1 MNCSNSFNDKVFSQ
15 NKSIFR
21 MKRLYIILLI
31 TLITNSLFAQSD
43 KYKLAITNFQS
54 NYNAEKYDSIFNDFS
69 PEMKN
74 ALPLEKANQYFK
86 NLKNQ
91 YGKLVTKEFINY
103 QQGTYAKYKT
113 KFETAILAVNIS
125 LDNQNKINGF
135 LVAPYEETKKTDSK
149 TVNALYNYPKEIAD
163 IIFSKSKEFPNNSQ
177 LSIAIIKN
185 GKTNYYGII
194 KLNDTIKP
202 AENQSKIF
210 EIGSIT
216 KVFTSTVLA
225 SLVVDK
231 KLNLT
236 DNINT
241 FYPFPFKDNMVLS
254 IVNLANHT
262 SGLPRLPKNLDLT
275 NGINP
280 YKNYGKKEI
289 ETYLKDLLILDNE
302 PSKTFSYSNLGAGL
316 LGYTL
321 GLSQKTSFQ
330 NLLQKKIFDRYKMT
344 SSFTSSQGLNNRL
357 VKGLNQKGE
366 TVSNW
371 DFDVLF
377 GGGGILSTT
386 EDMARF
392 ANAQFNPKN
401 KDLDLTRIST
411 FKINES
417 MRIGLGWHIITSKN
431 GKDIYWHN
439 GGTGGYSS
447 SMAVKID
454 DKTAVIILANV
465 SNVNDKIDGMCFEL
479 INKN

>member
-1 MNCSNSFNDKVFSQ
+1 
-15 NKSIFR
+15 
-21 MKRLYIILLI
+21 MKRLHLILLI

-43 KYKLAITNFQS
+43 NYKIAITNFQS
-54 NYNAEKYDSIFNDFS
+54 NFNAEKYDSIFNNFS

-91 YGKLVTKEFINY
+91 YGKIVSKEFINY
-103 QQGTYAKYKT
+103 QQSTYASYKT
-113 KFETAILAVNIS
+113 EFETAILAVNIS

-135 LVAPYEETKKTDSK
+135 FVDSYKDPKKTESK

-163 IIFSKSKEFPNNSQ
+163 IIFSKSKDFPNNTQ

-194 KLNDTIKP
+194 KVNDTIKP
-202 AENQSKIF
+202 AENQNKVF

-241 FYPFPFKDNMVLS
+241 FYPFPFKDNVELS
-254 IVNLANHT
+254 FVNLANHT
-262 SGLPRLPKNLDLT
+262 SGLPKLPKNLDLS
-275 NGINP
+275 NGTNP
-280 YKNYGKKEI
+280 YKNYGEKEI
-289 ETYLKDLLILDNE
+289 ETFLKDLLKLENE
-302 PSKTFSYSNLGAGL
+302 PSKTYSYSNLGAGL

-321 GLSQKTSFQ
+321 GLSQKSSFQ
-330 NLLQKKIFDRYKMT
+330 NLLQKKIFNKYKMT
-344 SSFTSSQGLNNRL
+344 SSFTSSQGLDNRL
-357 VKGLNQKGE
+357 VKGLNPKGE

-386 EDMARF
+386 EDLVKF

-401 KDLDLTRIST
+401 KELDLTRIST

-417 MRIGLGWHIITSKN
+417 MRIGLAWHIITSKN

-447 SMAVKID
+447 SMAVNID

>member
-1 MNCSNSFNDKVFSQ
+1 
-15 NKSIFR
+15 
-21 MKRLYIILLI
+21 MKRLHLILLI
-31 TLITNSLFAQSD
+31 TLISNSLYAQSD
-43 KYKLAITNFQS
+43 NYKIAITNFQS
-54 NYNAEKYDSIFNDFS
+54 NFNADKYDSIFINFS

-86 NLKNQ
+86 NLKNK
-91 YGKLVTKEFINY
+91 YGKIVSKEFINY
-103 QQGTYAKYKT
+103 QQSTYANYKT
-113 KFETAILAVNIS
+113 EFETAILAVNIS

-135 LVAPYEETKKTDSK
+135 FVDSYKDPNKTESK

-163 IIFSKSKEFPNNSQ
+163 IIFSKSKDFPNNTQ
-177 LSIAIIKN
+177 LSIAIIIN
-185 GKTNYYGII
+185 DKTNYYGII
-194 KLNDTIKP
+194 KVNDTIKP
-202 AENQSKIF
+202 AENQNKVF

-225 SLVVDK
+225 SLVIDK

-241 FYPFPFKDNMVLS
+241 FYPFPFKDNVELS
-254 IVNLANHT
+254 FVNLANHT
-262 SGLPRLPKNLDLT
+262 SGLPKLPKNLDLS
-275 NGINP
+275 NGTNP
-280 YKNYGKKEI
+280 YKNFGEKEI
-289 ETYLKDLLILDNE
+289 ETFLKDLLKLDNE
-302 PSKTFSYSNLGAGL
+302 PSKTYSYSNLGAGL

-321 GLSQKTSFQ
+321 GLSQKSSFQ
-330 NLLQKKIFDRYKMT
+330 NLLQKKIFNKYKMT
-344 SSFTSSQGLNNRL
+344 SSFTSSHGLDNRL

-386 EDMARF
+386 EDLVKF

-417 MRIGLGWHIITSKN
+417 MRIGLGWHIITTKN

-454 DKTAVIILANV
+454 DKTVVIILANV
-465 SNVNDKIDGMCFEL
+465 SNVNDKIDGICFEL